1 MVSNLEK
8 EAYLSFNFKICTSYL
23 LQFTNILMI
32 MCILSHQQLIK
43 ALS

>member
-1 MVSNLEK
+1 MQKRLI
-8 EAYLSFNFKICTSYL
+8 YHFNFKICTSYL